1 MLEQKIGPG
10 NMTEKRIDYRSI
22 TIAIVVVLALS
33 GFIALRYK
41 DAFINYLKP
50 AAVAVGRPA
59 PDFTASDM
67 NGRTV
72 RLADNR
78 GKIVLLNIWATWCPP
93 CVDEMPSLE
102 KLYQEFKD
110 QNFALMAVSI
120 DSDGITAVAPFMKK
134 HGLTFP
140 ALIDSQAAIQT
151 SYEITGVPE
160 TFIID
165 KKGIL
170 VRKVIGPLDW
180 SAPEVLEYIRKLI
193 QEP

>member
-1 MLEQKIGPG
+1 MMDPAH
-10 NMTEKRIDYRSI
+10 MTEKRINYRSI
-22 TIAIVVVLALS
+22 TIAIVIVLALS
-33 GFIALRYK
+33 VFIALRYK

-50 AAVAVGRPA
+50 SAVAVGRPA

-67 NGRTV
+67 NGRTI
-72 RLADNR
+72 RLSDYR
-78 GKIVLLNIWATWCPP
+78 GKVVILNIWATWCPP

-102 KLYQEFKD
+102 KLYRKFKD
-110 QNFALMAVSI
+110 QNFALLAVSI
-120 DSDGITAVAPFMKK
+120 DSDGITAVAPFMTR

-151 SYEITGVPE
+151 SYKITGVPE

-170 VRKVIGPLDW
+170 VRKIIGPLDW
-180 SAPEVLEYIRKLI
+180 TAPEVLDYIRNLI

>member
-1 MLEQKIGPG
+1 
-10 NMTEKRIDYRSI
+10 MTQSRINYRSI
-22 TIAIVVVLALS
+22 TIAIVIVLALS
-33 GFIALRYK
+33 VFIALRYK

-50 AAVAVGRPA
+50 AAVVVGRPA

-67 NGRTV
+67 NGRTI
-72 RLADNR
+72 RLADYR
-78 GKIVLLNIWATWCPP
+78 GKVVILNIWATWCPP

-102 KLYQEFKD
+102 KLYRELKD
-110 QNFALMAVSI
+110 QNFALLAVSI
-120 DSDGITAVAPFMKK
+120 DSDGIAAVAPFMTR

-170 VRKVIGPLDW
+170 VRKVIGPRDW
-180 SAPEVLEYIRKLI
+180 SAPEVLEDIRNLI
-193 QEP
+193 QQP